1 LRKIK
6 KWYEVPT
13 APGYSVT
20 RSGKVRG
27 KNGRVLKSWTQIRGG
42 YPAVKIRVAGE
53 SKTVCVHRL
62 VLETF
67 VGPKPDGQEACHI
80 NGDPTDNRVENLYW
94 GSRSQNMQDMSRH
107 GTHAKIRMPGESH
120 PQAKLT
126 EEDVRQIRARH
137 IRGDGRRQSSEGDAS
152 GCTPAIYETF
162 PLRYPVRVATGVPGW
177 CTTGKRKVV
186 APNAWAP
193 RHREAPCPSSRPTLR
208 SLA

>member
-1 LRKIK
+1 MRKIK

-137 IRGDGRRQSSEGDAS
+137 IRGKNQNFPGNTDELMEEFGVGRSTICRIAK
-152 GCTPAIYETF
+152 
-162 PLRYPVRVATGVPGW
+162 
-177 CTTGKRKVV
+177 GK
-186 APNAWAP
+186 AWTHAN
-193 RHREAPCPSSRPTLR
+193 
-208 SLA
+208 